1 MPDLKLRECPFCGE
15 MPFTR
20 VYVTKWSGCS
30 AEIQCS
36 VKCRCGINKTVS
48 LELCDTDFNK
58 VIQAMEL
65 VTIDW
70 SRRAGENHKRGV
82 QE

>member
-1 MPDLKLRECPFCGE
+1 MLDLKLRECPFCGE
-15 MPFTR
+15 IPFTR
-20 VYVTKWSGCS
+20 VRVTKWDGCS

-48 LELCDTDFNK
+48 LELCDTDFSK

-65 VTIDW
+65 VIIDW
-70 SRRAGENHKRGV
+70 NRRAGEKDEH
-82 QE
+82 EID

>member
-1 MPDLKLRECPFCGE
+1 MQKNDFPELRECPFCGE

-20 VYVTKWSGCS
+20 VCVTKWSCCS

-70 SRRAGENHKRGV
+70 NRRAGEDKNER
-82 QE
+82 

>member
-20 VYVTKWSGCS
+20 VHVTKLTSYDT
-30 AEIQCS
+30 EIQCS

-48 LELCDTDFNK
+48 LEICDTDFSK

-65 VTIDW
+65 VAIEW
-70 SRRAGENHKRGV
+70 NRRKEDDNV
-82 QE
+82 